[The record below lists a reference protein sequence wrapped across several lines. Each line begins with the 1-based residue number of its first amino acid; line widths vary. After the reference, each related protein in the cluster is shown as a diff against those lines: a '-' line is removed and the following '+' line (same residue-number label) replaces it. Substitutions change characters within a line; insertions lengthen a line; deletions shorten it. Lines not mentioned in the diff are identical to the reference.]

1 VKVRLLLAYDGTDYH
16 GFAVQPGVRTVG
28 GALVAA
34 LERYLR
40 HTVDITCAG
49 RTDSGVHAWG
59 QVVTFAARADV
70 DPAGMQRALNRTL
83 RPAIVVR
90 EAALVD
96 DRFDARRSATGR
108 RYRYTIRNDPL
119 PDPFTSGLS
128 WHVAAPLDMAA
139 MRLACD
145 PLYGE
150 HDFSSFCRRP
160 RGAPE
165 TSLVRKVRFADW
177 SVQGPDLLRFEIE
190 ASSFCH
196 QMVRAV
202 VGTMVEI
209 GLGRRRA
216 GEMSGIVAARQRSAA
231 GQPAPPHGLCLWEVG
246 YTRSTK

>member
-28 GALVAA
+28 GALVSA

-150 HDFSSFCRRP
+150 HDFSCFCRRP
-160 RGAPE
+160 PFPDA
-165 TSLVRKVRFADW
+165 SMVRVVRDARWVELGD
-177 SVQGPDLLRFEIE
+177 GMIRFDIA

-196 QMVRAV
+196 QMVRSI
-202 VGTMVEI
+202 VGTLVDV
-209 GLGRRRA
+209 GLGKKTAGEITGVVRSGSRSRA
-216 GEMSGIVAARQRSAA
+216 GQLA
-231 GQPAPPHGLCLWEVG
+231 PAHGLCLWEVE
-246 YTRSTK
+246 YPEPN

>member
-128 WHVAAPLDMAA
+128 WHVAAPLTW
-139 MRLACD
+139 
-145 PLYGE
+145 
-150 HDFSSFCRRP
+150 RP
-160 RGAPE
+160 CAWPVILSTASTTSPAFAGAPR
-165 TSLVRKVRFADW
+165 SPMHPW
-177 SVQGPDLLRFEIE
+177 SGSCATP
-190 ASSFCH
+190 
-196 QMVRAV
+196 
-202 VGTMVEI
+202 
-209 GLGRRRA
+209 A
-216 GEMSGIVAARQRSAA
+216 GWNWATG
-231 GQPAPPHGLCLWEVG
+231 
-246 YTRSTK
+246 